1 MKTGT
6 ETETVLIQETE
17 IAKNCYAIEL
27 VDFHQSLQK
36 VIKEVGSSIHTA
48 TQIFQ
53 MTGLP
58 EDIAILVPVGHKAMQ
73 EDNWLCIF
81 KKSSDEYSLKRSHI
95 SKLLEIIPEKKK
107 PVILINRSYDEA
119 WLYN

>member
-1 MKTGT
+1 MKT
-6 ETETVLIQETE
+6 ETETVLIREKE

-27 VDFHQSLQK
+27 VDFHRSLQK

-53 MTGLP
+53 MTDLL
-58 EDIAILVPVGHKAMQ
+58 EDIAIFVPVGHMAMQ
-73 EDNWLCIF
+73 EDHWLCIF
-81 KKSSDEYSLKRSHI
+81 KKSPDEYSLKRSHI